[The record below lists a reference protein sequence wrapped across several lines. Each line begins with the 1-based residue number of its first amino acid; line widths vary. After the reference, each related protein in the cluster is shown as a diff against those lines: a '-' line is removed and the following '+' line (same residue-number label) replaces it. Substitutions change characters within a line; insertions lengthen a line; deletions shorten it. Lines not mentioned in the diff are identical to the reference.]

1 MYADHIT
8 VSQKR
13 IKAVC
18 WVMHSLP
25 HTNIWHSTTRLA
37 SVTCTACDAGLQ
49 QSQRNWGKMRHQWRW
64 KQVKTKLIK
73 STDAVCVCLYVCVTP
88 SPPSPPTYL
97 RSPPA
102 VCCYRVM
109 RNVLCLWIDHI
120 LLLLLLVFFFCFGLA
135 AHARWYRKPDAFSIC
150 MGNRLDKGSCYFCCC
165 YLRNRAIGKQQ
176 R

>member
-25 HTNIWHSTTRLA
+25 HTNIWHSTARLA

-73 STDAVCVCLYVCVTP
+73 STDAVCVCLYVCVNPLP
-88 SPPSPPTYL
+88 SLSAHLPAISSSCLLLPRHEECFVSVNWSHPPPPS
-97 RSPPA
+97 S
-102 VCCYRVM
+102 C
-109 RNVLCLWIDHI
+109 
-120 LLLLLLVFFFCFGLA
+120 LLLLLLSRCACALIPETRCIF
-135 AHARWYRKPDAFSIC
+135 HMY
-150 MGNRLDKGSCYFCCC
+150 
-165 YLRNRAIGKQQ
+165 GK
-176 R
+176 